1 MYKMSLPESLRA
13 ARQHFG
19 LSGVKVADA
28 LGMSAAAYRR
38 YERGEVVPSAQVIL
52 ELSNILGCSPTALMT
67 TGGKETAQQNRT
79 NIQQVDLTLE
89 DGDTMTIVINASVN
103 SSAKVTKIIEPYE
116 PYAEPS
122 TVKEAAKKK
131 A

>member
-19 LSGVKVADA
+19 LSGVKVAAA

-67 TGGKETAQQNRT
+67 TGGKETDQQNRT

-89 DGDTMTIVINASVN
+89 EGDTMTIVINASVN
-103 SSAKVTKIIEPYE
+103 SSSKVTKITKPYE
-116 PYAEPS
+116 PYVEP
-122 TVKEAAKKK
+122 TPMQEAVRKK